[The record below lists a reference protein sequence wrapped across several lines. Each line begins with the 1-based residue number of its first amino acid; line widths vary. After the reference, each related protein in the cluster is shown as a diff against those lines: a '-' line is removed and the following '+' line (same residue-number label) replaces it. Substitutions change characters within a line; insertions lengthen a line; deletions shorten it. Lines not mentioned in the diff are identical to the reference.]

1 MLLALQSPPS
11 SLPCP
16 VFQCDAHVLP
26 PPRAPGLG
34 QCLCGQSYVLPG
46 QEKMMRV
53 RREPVTSCVLEPS
66 QPRWGEA
73 SFWHHGGGSGPGG
86 GSTNTQGDGTRLPG

>member
-16 VFQCDAHVLP
+16 VFQCDAHDLP

-53 RREPVTSCVLEPS
+53 RREPVTCVLEPS

-86 GSTNTQGDGTRLPG
+86 GSTNTQGDGTMLPG